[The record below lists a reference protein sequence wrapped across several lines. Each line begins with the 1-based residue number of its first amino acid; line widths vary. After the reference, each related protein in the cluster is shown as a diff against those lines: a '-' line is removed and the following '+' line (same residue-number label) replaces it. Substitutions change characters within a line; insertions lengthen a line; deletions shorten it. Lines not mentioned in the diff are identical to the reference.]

1 MYPKP
6 KSAPPRI
13 VQSKF
18 VKNKTNAMKE
28 IEAWVKKD
36 DDPLSS
42 HEASRMSGQLTDNVT
57 EERMLRSKLWEL
69 SKERYKFL
77 AQNAYEKKMFQD
89 RIQRKSSALL
99 RRASSSSTVDRQPEG
114 EGVSRAKQRWKNAR
128 LALLDRLDPTK
139 HKDKV
144 DGKQAKEGK
153 PGRRG
158 SGQRLE
164 AGSRASGGTSSRA
177 GTPAA
182 TGITVAPAMPA
193 GPVLSPIVGARSLP
207 VGEGM
212 VPVRAREDNSF
223 RTSRNI
229 PPSPGPDSR
238 NVKFNKMHGA
248 KVEGHT
254 TPKGP
259 GETRPQH
266 TTSTPVVS
274 SAAARGVGPRSASSP
289 SFFNRPR
296 SGVSSKP
303 SSAAS
308 KRTATSVETADSL
321 LGSWVGRKNRQGKYG
336 MRLDSMTKDPRYS
349 QLEKSLAPVGHQSH
363 KHAAA
368 PDVKAIVNTFDALHM
383 PPRRRK
389 EAKPKTELKALEYME
404 ERGFVF

>member
-1 MYPKP
+1 MMYPKP

-153 PGRRG
+153 PDHILQTCPHLEQLRR
-158 SGQRLE
+158 E
-164 AGSRASGGTSSRA
+164 IWPIDTSLRDKRW
-177 GTPAA
+177 G
-182 TGITVAPAMPA
+182 
-193 GPVLSPIVGARSLP
+193 
-207 VGEGM
+207 
-212 VPVRAREDNSF
+212 NS
-223 RTSRNI
+223 
-229 PPSPGPDSR
+229 DDL
-238 NVKFNKMHGA
+238 
-248 KVEGHT
+248 
-254 TPKGP
+254 
-259 GETRPQH
+259 Q
-266 TTSTPVVS
+266 
-274 SAAARGVGPRSASSP
+274 
-289 SFFNRPR
+289 
-296 SGVSSKP
+296 
-303 SSAAS
+303 
-308 KRTATSVETADSL
+308 
-321 LGSWVGRKNRQGKYG
+321 
-336 MRLDSMTKDPRYS
+336 
-349 QLEKSLAPVGHQSH
+349 
-363 KHAAA
+363 
-368 PDVKAIVNTFDALHM
+368 
-383 PPRRRK
+383 
-389 EAKPKTELKALEYME
+389 KTEQFIAVSGL
-404 ERGFVF
+404 RI